1 MSVKKISKTKI
12 ISTYAQSLYEAAEEN
27 KVIEKV
33 AKDVDVLRK
42 ILVDDPQI
50 ITDLSNQIWK
60 TGSKLQAI
68 SEISKKLGLT
78 EEMKSCLNLLA
89 ENGRMAELLSVLDAF
104 KHTYYQRHDIEE
116 VEVLTV
122 KSLSEVQDKKLKAS
136 LEKKL
141 AKKVLITYTIKP
153 ELLGGLV
160 VKYGSSMIDD
170 SISGKLTRLEIMM
183 KGGQ

>member
-1 MSVKKISKTKI
+1 VKKVSKAKI
-12 ISTYAQSLYEAAEEN
+12 ISTYAQSLYLAAEQTSQTER
-27 KVIEKV
+27 VF
-33 AKDVDVLRK
+33 KDVETLRNVLVADK
-42 ILVDDPQI
+42 NIVAS
-50 ITDLSNQIWK
+50 LSNQIWP
-60 TGSKLQAI
+60 TESKKQAI
-68 SEISKKLGLT
+68 AAIAKKLKFGAELT
-78 EEMKSCLNLLA
+78 SCLDILA
-89 ENGRMAELLSVLDAF
+89 ENGRMAELIGILDEF
-104 KHTYYQRHDIEE
+104 KHIYYRQHNVEE

-122 KSLSEVQDKKLKAS
+122 KTLSAAQDKKLKAL

-170 SISGKLTRLEIMM
+170 SISGKLSRLEIIM

>member
-27 KVIEKV
+27 KVTEKV

-42 ILVDDPQI
+42 ILADDPQI

-89 ENGRMAELLSVLDAF
+89 ENGRMAELLPVLDAF
-104 KHTYYQRHDIEE
+104 KHTYYQCHDIEE

-122 KSLSEVQDKKLKAS
+122 KSLSEAQDKKLKAS